1 MWFGSNAVS
10 RGTTSAYVVMS
21 KFISIRALPVR
32 GALVACLRAPA
43 EPNSKGKRSATLG
56 SLCLVITALTLFIGC
71 GGGGGTIGGGHA
83 SVASVLSSISIS
95 PPAATVL
102 VGSTQQFQAVA
113 MDQNGQSMPAAFVFS
128 SSDTVATVSSTGLAK
143 GMAVG
148 TSTITASTGGKTA
161 SVSLTVIAA
170 PPPAPV
176 LTQISV
182 SPSTASIQVGQQQSY
197 TAVGYDQFNHVM
209 SGVAFTWTFDGSSS
223 IAIMNGNM
231 ATGVSAG
238 TVHVTASAA
247 GVSSVPA
254 SLTVLPPPRVLT
266 AIAVTPVAF
275 SISTGG
281 TQQFTAV
288 GYDQN
293 GAAMGGIAF
302 AWSTSA
308 QNVATISAAGLANGI
323 SVGTTQIMAFAQGV
337 SSGGATLTVTQ
348 PASVLTSID
357 ASPSTASIQAGGT
370 QQFTVVGFDQ
380 YGNAMTGITFAW
392 SSSNTNVAS
401 VSGINA
407 EGKTIGV
414 ASGIAAGSTQI
425 TVNAAGVTATVSLNV
440 TAPPPPPPPP
450 QVNTI
455 TVVSSNGSISVGGT
469 QQLSAF
475 ATDQYGSAMSGVSFN
490 WTSSDPSVASVD
502 ANGLAT
508 GLAAG
513 TAQIS
518 ASAQGVSSN
527 AVSLT
532 ITPNVPEYQLTVSR
546 LSPSMALVGSGDLI
560 SLTITGTGFLNG
572 ALVNFGS
579 NILTPSSIS
588 PTTIT
593 VTVPAA
599 ELTSATPA
607 NQPVLV
613 TVTNPAPN
621 AGTSGS
627 LPFTITN
634 HGLVSIDFDDGYQSM
649 YDNGL
654 PILDAA
660 GLKSTQYIITQR
672 VGTEEYVTLDEVLQM
687 YNNGHEIGAHTRT
700 HPSLTTLTQAQM
712 TDEVAGSKQDLISWG
727 ITPTTFAYPYGAYNA
742 TVEAVVKSAGFR
754 GARDSDLGYNSSG
767 VGLSFGGPLDHTTR
781 PLVLWSEAAEM
792 DMNTTLA
799 NITSEIDYAVANNLW
814 LVILFHRVDETD
826 SCCASISVSHELIQ
840 GTVDYLVQHQVPVVT
855 NNEGLVIENL
865 NAQH

>member
-1 MWFGSNAVS
+1 
-10 RGTTSAYVVMS
+10 
-21 KFISIRALPVR
+21 L
-32 GALVACLRAPA
+32 
-43 EPNSKGKRSATLG
+43 
-56 SLCLVITALTLFIGC
+56 
-71 GGGGGTIGGGHA
+71 
-83 SVASVLSSISIS
+83 
-95 PPAATVL
+95 
-102 VGSTQQFQAVA
+102 
-113 MDQNGQSMPAAFVFS
+113 
-128 SSDTVATVSSTGLAK
+128 
-143 GMAVG
+143 
-148 TSTITASTGGKTA
+148 
-161 SVSLTVIAA
+161 LTVVAV

-176 LTQISV
+176 LMQISV

-197 TAVGYDQFNHVM
+197 SAVGYDQFNHVM
-209 SGVAFTWTFDGSSS
+209 SGVAFTWASDGSSS
-223 IAIMNGNM
+223 IATMNGNI

-238 TVHVTASAA
+238 AVHVTASAA
-247 GVSSVPA
+247 GISSAPA

-266 AIAVTPVAF
+266 AITVTPGAS
-275 SISTGG
+275 SISTSG
-281 TQQFTAV
+281 TQQFTAI

-293 GAAMGGIAF
+293 GAAMSGIVF
-302 AWSTSA
+302 AWSTSN
-308 QNVATISAAGLANGI
+308 QNVATISGAGLASGI

-337 SSGGATLTVTQ
+337 SSGGASLTVTQ

-357 ASPSTASIQAGGT
+357 ASPSTAFIQAGAA
-370 QQFTVVGFDQ
+370 QQFVVVGFDQ

-392 SSSNTNVAS
+392 SSSNTNVAT
-401 VSGINA
+401 VSGINS
-407 EGKTIGV
+407 EGETIGV

-425 TVNAAGVTATVSLNV
+425 TVNAGGVTATVSLNV

-450 QVNTI
+450 QVNAI
-455 TVVSSNGSISVGGT
+455 SVVASDSSINVGGT
-469 QQLSAF
+469 QQFSAF
-475 ATDQYGSAMSGVSFN
+475 ATDQYGAAMSGVSFN
-490 WTSSDPSVASVD
+490 WTSSDPTVASVD

-508 GLAAG
+508 GVAAG

-532 ITPNVPEYQLTVSR
+532 IAPTVANCPLTVTR

-560 SLTITGTGFLNG
+560 SLTITGNGFLNG

-613 TVTNPAPN
+613 TVTNPAPI

-672 VGTEEYVTLDEVLQM
+672 VGTEEYVTLDEVIQM

-700 HPSLTTLTQAQM
+700 HPSLTTLTAAQM
-712 TDEVAGSKQDLISWG
+712 TDEVAGSKQDLIAWG

-742 TVEAVVKSAGFR
+742 TAEAVVKSAGFR
-754 GARDSDLGYNSSG
+754 GARDSDLGYNSSA
-767 VGLSFGGPLDHTTR
+767 VGLSFGGPLDHNTW
-781 PLVLWSEAAEM
+781 PLAVWSEAAET
-792 DMNTTLA
+792 DMNTTLG

-826 SCCASISVSHELIQ
+826 PCCASISVSHELIQ

-855 NNEGLVIENL
+855 NNEGLIIENL
-865 NAQH
+865 NAQN

>member
-1 MWFGSNAVS
+1 
-10 RGTTSAYVVMS
+10 
-21 KFISIRALPVR
+21 
-32 GALVACLRAPA
+32 
-43 EPNSKGKRSATLG
+43 
-56 SLCLVITALTLFIGC
+56 
-71 GGGGGTIGGGHA
+71 
-83 SVASVLSSISIS
+83 
-95 PPAATVL
+95 
-102 VGSTQQFQAVA
+102 
-113 MDQNGQSMPAAFVFS
+113 
-128 SSDTVATVSSTGLAK
+128 
-143 GMAVG
+143 
-148 TSTITASTGGKTA
+148 
-161 SVSLTVIAA
+161 
-170 PPPAPV
+170 
-176 LTQISV
+176 
-182 SPSTASIQVGQQQSY
+182 
-197 TAVGYDQFNHVM
+197 M
-209 SGVAFTWTFDGSSS
+209 SGVAFTWASDGSSS
-223 IAIMNGNM
+223 IATMNGNI

-238 TVHVTASAA
+238 AVHVTASAA
-247 GVSSVPA
+247 GISSAPA

-266 AIAVTPVAF
+266 AITVTPGAS
-275 SISTGG
+275 SISTSG
-281 TQQFTAV
+281 TQQFTAI

-293 GAAMGGIAF
+293 GAAMSGIVF
-302 AWSTSA
+302 AWSTSN
-308 QNVATISAAGLANGI
+308 QNVATISGAGLASGI

-337 SSGGATLTVTQ
+337 SSGGASLTVTQ

-357 ASPSTASIQAGGT
+357 ASPSTAFIQAGAA
-370 QQFTVVGFDQ
+370 QQFVVVGFDQ

-392 SSSNTNVAS
+392 SSSNTNVAT
-401 VSGINA
+401 VSGINS
-407 EGKTIGV
+407 EGETIGV

-425 TVNAAGVTATVSLNV
+425 TVNAGGVTATVSLNV

-450 QVNTI
+450 QVNAI
-455 TVVSSNGSISVGGT
+455 SVVASDSSINVGGT
-469 QQLSAF
+469 QQFSAF
-475 ATDQYGSAMSGVSFN
+475 ATDQYGAAMSGVSFN
-490 WTSSDPSVASVD
+490 WTSSDPTVASVD

-508 GLAAG
+508 GVAAG

-532 ITPNVPEYQLTVSR
+532 IAPTVANCPLTVTR

-560 SLTITGTGFLNG
+560 SLTITGNGFLNG

-613 TVTNPAPN
+613 TVTNPAPI

-672 VGTEEYVTLDEVLQM
+672 VGTEEYVTLDEVIQM

-700 HPSLTTLTQAQM
+700 HPSLTTLTAAQM
-712 TDEVAGSKQDLISWG
+712 TDEVAGSKQDLIAWG

-742 TVEAVVKSAGFR
+742 TAEAVVKSAGFR
-754 GARDSDLGYNSSG
+754 GARDSDLGYNSSA
-767 VGLSFGGPLDHTTR
+767 VGLSFGGPLDHNTW
-781 PLVLWSEAAEM
+781 PLAVWSEAAET
-792 DMNTTLA
+792 DMNTTLG

-826 SCCASISVSHELIQ
+826 PCCASISVSHELIQ

-855 NNEGLVIENL
+855 NNEGLIIENL
-865 NAQH
+865 NAQN